1 MEVYELFIEEDSE
14 FSGVEAISIVEE
26 PAIEADFVALKVH
39 KMQMAEVNAEKRILM
54 GPALIPNKKIYR
66 RSEEGDEYYIFF
78 SEDTVRK
85 ASQLFLSKGNQNN
98 STLEHQYQLKGMSVV
113 ESWIVEDEKKDK
125 SALYEL
131 NMPKG
136 TWMVS
141 VKVNNEEVW
150 EEFVKTGKVK
160 GFSIEGYFSD
170 STDRPKEQVEEDL
183 CEDCFKELQA
193 EYALLELLSAL
204 EEVELESYGGYPES
218 ASNNAKLGIERN
230 KELGNKCATQVG
242 KVRAQQ
248 LARKEKFT
256 VSTLKRI
263 YSYLSRAEAYYDPAK
278 PEACGTISYL
288 LWGGK
293 SMKNW
298 VESKL
303 KGLDQLDG

>member
-26 PAIEADFVALKVH
+26 PAIESDFIALKVH

-54 GPALIPNKKIYR
+54 GPALITNKKIYR
-66 RSEEGDEYYIFF
+66 RSEEGEEYQIFF

-113 ESWIVEDEKKDK
+113 ESWIVEDEQKDK

-160 GFSIEGYFSD
+160 GFSIEGYFAD
-170 STDRPKEQVEEDL
+170 KVQMNAHELTEE
-183 CEDCFKELQA
+183 
-193 EYALLELLSAL
+193 ELL
-204 EEVELESYGGYPES
+204 
-218 ASNNAKLGIERN
+218 
-230 KELGNKCATQVG
+230 
-242 KVRAQQ
+242 
-248 LARKEKFT
+248 LAAVKMYFK
-256 VSTLKRI
+256 
-263 YSYLSRAEAYYDPAK
+263 
-278 PEACGTISYL
+278 
-288 LWGGK
+288 
-293 SMKNW
+293 
-298 VESKL
+298 
-303 KGLDQLDG
+303 